1 MKTFDEHKKIPK
13 LDESTG
19 LYRYPTDESKPGGY
33 VEAKDI
39 PPEFFPKIK
48 IIVDSE
54 QSKDQILKALEYLH
68 YEDIDTDLM
77 AVNSLVHHYLFPGSI
92 EVNPDYD
99 FNVGQQR

>member
-1 MKTFDEHKKIPK
+1 MKVRDCIDT
-13 LDESTG
+13 
-19 LYRYPTDESKPGGY
+19 RQ
-33 VEAKDI
+33 
-39 PPEFFPKIK
+39 